1 MEILGRRIQGE
12 FVLSRFATLGRDRGL
27 PGTFARRRW
36 DGIPIS
42 DAAQGIVRVISGML
56 AAGALWGLATAQ
68 AQVQQAVCSSTPGGG
83 QRIECTKPEGSTGDI
98 VIDSTDIDI
107 STTENEVRPISVL
120 QAGDGDIHVTLR
132 NVDLHA
138 NGATD
143 QPFAHALRIAHGS
156 GAGRPKNG
164 GDIFVNIQGGSFT
177 TEGLLSR
184 GIIVSHDHSS
194 TGDIHL
200 TLRDVV
206 VITNSRVT
214 DDGTLTTGRDTSSD
228 AVHAFSRGDGG
239 DIVIDVAR
247 SRITTEGKDSHAI
260 SALSHF
266 NGNAGTGDIVIKVSD
281 GTEIETRGDTAIGV
295 LGWHN
300 SIGDI
305 VIDLQS
311 IRIAT
316 DGYWAY
322 GVVGI
327 RDPPRVDESAAGPRG
342 GDIVIKAANVVI
354 VSAGT
359 ALDTFEDTWA
369 HGIYARHGS
378 VGDIIVDLRG
388 GRIET
393 RGVRSYGIFA
403 KHEKRGTAEDLEP
416 DGSIN
421 VATRDGHT
429 ITTTGVAAHG
439 ILVEHMGTEK
449 TRTISVIVGG
459 SIDVQGADASGIA
472 VGRVRQSAVD
482 RAAALDADGY
492 RKQTVTVNGRVHG
505 GTGDNAAGIFLA
517 GGGRVIIGPMGTVGA
532 RSGIAIVAD
541 GDNIVDGRTFPRKL
555 HVQLLP
561 DGRPVSD
568 LLDGIIRN
576 DGGVTILA
584 VTGTVL
590 YDSMTGPTGLWAL
603 NGARDV
609 TLVDGFSGLDFSS
622 PDAFI
627 YRYGPRAA
635 VYEALPGVM
644 LRLNGHGNASTSPRQ
659 RSPDSPVWIRLDGA
673 RAVHK
678 AGRATVGARYD
689 VGRADLEIGLD
700 VGLGEHLTGSISGR
714 HVTGSAKVSAPTRGG
729 TIDAT
734 GYGLSIGFAWQGSDY
749 YGDGRLA
756 ATWFDVDAAS
766 DTRGVLVEGV
776 DALAHSFDLEAGR
789 RFRLDEERSLT
800 ARAWLHRSE
809 LAVDPFTDAVHARV
823 SVGEA
828 DRLTVGV
835 GGLVETDV
843 ALSRA
848 EERLSLHG
856 SFGLEQT
863 LGEETSVLVSG
874 EELRSDSTNA
884 RILLGAGGTYR
895 RDRFT
900 LGCAL
905 RVHGLGSRDR
915 DYGGFLDLRV
925 AF

>member
-1 MEILGRRIQGE
+1 M
-12 FVLSRFATLGRDRGL
+12 
-27 PGTFARRRW
+27 
-36 DGIPIS
+36 
-42 DAAQGIVRVISGML
+42 RVISGML

-378 VGDIIVDLRG
+378 VGDIIVDLRAAASRQG
-388 GRIET
+388 VSGPTASLPNMKNAGPPRT
-393 RGVRSYGIFA
+393 SSPTAASMSPRG
-403 KHEKRGTAEDLEP
+403 
-416 DGSIN
+416 
-421 VATRDGHT
+421 DGHT

-492 RKQTVTVNGRVHG
+492 RKQ
-505 GTGDNAAGIFLA
+505 
-517 GGGRVIIGPMGTVGA
+517 
-532 RSGIAIVAD
+532 D
-541 GDNIVDGRTFPRKL
+541 GDGKR
-555 HVQLLP
+555 
-561 DGRPVSD
+561 
-568 LLDGIIRN
+568 
-576 DGGVTILA
+576 
-584 VTGTVL
+584 
-590 YDSMTGPTGLWAL
+590 
-603 NGARDV
+603 
-609 TLVDGFSGLDFSS
+609 SS
-622 PDAFI
+622 PW
-627 YRYGPRAA
+627 RHGRQRGRH
-635 VYEALPGVM
+635 LPGW
-644 LRLNGHGNASTSPRQ
+644 RRPGDHRSDGHR
-659 RSPDSPVWIRLDGA
+659 R
-673 RAVHK
+673 RAVRDCDRPPTATTSST
-678 AGRATVGARYD
+678 AGRFRASSMSNCCPMAARCP
-689 VGRADLEIGLD
+689 
-700 VGLGEHLTGSISGR
+700 ISS
-714 HVTGSAKVSAPTRGG
+714 TASSG
-729 TIDAT
+729 TT
-734 GYGLSIGFAWQGSDY
+734 
-749 YGDGRLA
+749 A
-756 ATWFDVDAAS
+756 A
-766 DTRGVLVEGV
+766 
-776 DALAHSFDLEAGR
+776 
-789 RFRLDEERSLT
+789 
-800 ARAWLHRSE
+800 
-809 LAVDPFTDAVHARV
+809 
-823 SVGEA
+823 
-828 DRLTVGV
+828 
-835 GGLVETDV
+835 
-843 ALSRA
+843 
-848 EERLSLHG
+848 
-856 SFGLEQT
+856 
-863 LGEETSVLVSG
+863 
-874 EELRSDSTNA
+874 
-884 RILLGAGGTYR
+884 
-895 RDRFT
+895 
-900 LGCAL
+900 
-905 RVHGLGSRDR
+905 
-915 DYGGFLDLRV
+915 
-925 AF
+925 